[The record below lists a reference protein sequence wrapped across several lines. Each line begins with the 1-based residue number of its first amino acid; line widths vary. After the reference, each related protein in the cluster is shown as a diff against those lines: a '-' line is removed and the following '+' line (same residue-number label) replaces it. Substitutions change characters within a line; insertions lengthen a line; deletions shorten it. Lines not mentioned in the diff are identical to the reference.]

1 MAFFDLHCDTIS
13 ECARTGQGLRENGLA
28 LSLSKGLGL
37 SPWCQTFAL
46 FLPDELRGEAAVR
59 HYEKLLAVFR
69 REMAANADLVTPC
82 RTAGE
87 ILQAT
92 SAGRCAALLA
102 VENGSAL
109 AGDLDRVDRLA
120 EDGVRLLTLTWNG
133 DNELGGGAKGQGG
146 GLTAFGRKAVRRM
159 REKGIFCDV
168 SHLSDRSFWDVAEL
182 GDAPLIAT
190 HSNFRSVCDHRRN
203 LTDDQFRAIVAS
215 GGLVGLN
222 FYRSFLG
229 GEPFE
234 AVYAHLSHALDL
246 GGEDCV
252 AFGSDFDGAEMD
264 FPLNSVDKMADLC
277 ENLEKR
283 GLPSAT
289 LEKLCWGNAL
299 RLFRKEE
306 DSCITP
312 APATGR

>member
-13 ECARTGQGLRENGLA
+13 ECYAKGQGLRTNGLA
-28 LSLSKGLGL
+28 LSLSKGKAL

-46 FLPDELRGEAAVR
+46 FLPDELRGQDAVR
-59 HYEKLLAVFR
+59 RYEALLATFR
-69 REMAANADLVTPC
+69 REMAENADLVTPC
-82 RTAGE
+82 RTAEE

-109 AGDLDRVDRLA
+109 AGDLDRADRLA

-133 DNELGGGAKGQGG
+133 DNELGCGAKGSGG
-146 GLTAFGRKAVRRM
+146 GLTPFGRKAVRRM
-159 REKGIFCDV
+159 REKGILCDV
-168 SHLSDRSFWDVAEL
+168 SHLNERGFWEVAAL
-182 GDAPLIAT
+182 GDAPLVAT
-190 HSNFRSVCDHRRN
+190 HSNFKSVCDHPRN
-203 LTDDQFRAIVAS
+203 LTDDQFRAVVAS

-222 FYRSFLG
+222 FYRVFLG

-234 AVYAHLSHALDL
+234 AVYAHLCHALDL

-264 FPLNSVDKMADLC
+264 FPLNSVDKIADLC

-306 DSCITP
+306 TSWITP
-312 APATGR
+312 APATGV